1 MISGIFFIADTS
13 SSDPWDLNNMNKSLP
28 AEQQRQQKDR
38 KTPQD
43 FLGENA
49 NLVNLDQ
56 LVTKSESAGT
66 PIFSSPEL
74 KAQVSFSVLDSSL
87 VHCPVLSLTF
97 YIFVFFSRTTVPIS
111 TKLGIKHS
119 WLKGIQVYSNE
130 FPNTCQRGDN
140 SENILTTFLR
150 VNFTLTWHKASLEDG
165 YSSFKQR
172 GE

>member
-1 MISGIFFIADTS
+1 MSFTNDFWNFFIPDTS

-74 KAQVSFSVLDSSL
+74 KAQVSFSDPDSSL
-87 VHCPVLSLTF
+87 VHCPLLS
-97 YIFVFFSRTTVPIS
+97 
-111 TKLGIKHS
+111 
-119 WLKGIQVYSNE
+119 
-130 FPNTCQRGDN
+130 
-140 SENILTTFLR
+140 
-150 VNFTLTWHKASLEDG
+150 
-165 YSSFKQR
+165 
-172 GE
+172 